1 VKRRDLLVATAGAL
15 ASVSTAGAQ
24 PVRKRRIGIFL
35 YSANDAFEQGFLKAL
50 REAGYV
56 DGQNVDII
64 RRDAKANNALL
75 QQYADEL
82 VREQVDVI
90 VVWST
95 DTVTVAMRA
104 TSTIPIVGSL
114 ADPLR
119 SGLVKSLARPEAN
132 FTGISSQAF
141 DISAKRIDLLIE
153 ALPGVARLAFLGL
166 RGEANMR
173 GFFDTSREAANKAG
187 VEMMLAEVTGPQDL
201 ERAITAAAQDGAQGL
216 ALQQIFYP
224 QSKAIAELALRV
236 RLPTIGWQRPFAEA
250 GGLMAF
256 GVVQE
261 DSYRLLARYVDRV
274 LAGVPVANLP
284 IEQGMRSNLIVNQRT
299 AKLLG
304 VPLPMV
310 LLARADEVIE

>member
-1 VKRRDLLVATAGAL
+1 MRRRSFL
-15 ASVSTAGAQ
+15 AAASGTMVPLSTAWAQ

-56 DGQNVDII
+56 DGQNVEII
-64 RRDAKANNALL
+64 RRDAKANDALL
-75 QQYADEL
+75 QQYAEEL

-95 DTVTVAMRA
+95 DTVAVAMRA

-153 ALPGVARLAFLGL
+153 ALPGVAKLAFLGL

-173 GFFDTSREAANKAG
+173 GFFDTSREVASKAG

-201 ERAITAAAQDGAQGL
+201 ERAITAAARDGAQGL

-224 QSKAIAELALRV
+224 QSKTIAGLTLGV

-256 GVVQE
+256 GVVPE

-304 VPLPMV
+304 VSLPMV